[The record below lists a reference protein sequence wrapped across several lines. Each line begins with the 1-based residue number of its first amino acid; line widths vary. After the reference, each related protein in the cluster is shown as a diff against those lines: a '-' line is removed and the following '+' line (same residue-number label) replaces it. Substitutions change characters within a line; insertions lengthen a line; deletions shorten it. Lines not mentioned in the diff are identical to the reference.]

1 MFSPVEGSSS
11 MLYIAVEVALTFGQ
25 SGCVSGSMCLRG
37 ECKYVSGN
45 HAASVCV
52 YTHIERQ
59 REGGGVKEHRN
70 GT

>member
-45 HAASVCV
+45 HAASVCI
-52 YTHIERQ
+52 HILRDRERA
-59 REGGGVKEHRN
+59 GG
-70 GT
+70 